1 MAFLRMKEVERSG
14 DYLVNLLHYEDAAS
28 LSLAVCKHFSWLHLH
43 CLGSWSSLMAYRNR
57 LSHSVMCSCRFCS
70 TASRRSL
77 SGLACSLAVM
87 VSQSAF
93 R

>member
-28 LSLAVCKHFSWLHLH
+28 LSLAVGNHFSWLHLH
-43 CLGSWSSLMAYRNR
+43 CLGELVCVDGMER
-57 LSHSVMCSCRFCS
+57 LSHLVMCSCRFCS

-77 SGLACSLAVM
+77 SGLALSLAAM
-87 VSQSAF
+87 ASQSAS